1 MKKLAF
7 ACAGLLLFLSTAVFA
22 EQHADQALEHANA
35 AATQGKGGKAEALV
49 EHAKLAMEHSL
60 AAAIV
65 AKGASKNHLDEAAK
79 ELQESIDHGNLG
91 HADVATKHAE
101 AAVGHIKASKQ

>member
-22 EQHADQALEHANA
+22 EPHADQALEHANEA
-35 AATQGKGGKAEALV
+35 VTQGKAGKADALV
-49 EHAKLAMEHSL
+49 QHSKLAMEHTL
-60 AAAIV
+60 AAEIV
-65 AKGASKNHLDEAAK
+65 AKGAPKNHLGEAAK

-91 HADVATKHAE
+91 HADIATKHAE
-101 AAVGHIKASKQ
+101 AAVEHIKAAK